1 MTAKYDK
8 LGLEFLYPENWKL
21 IDDVSGSPQVITL
34 ETPDGSTTWSVHLY
48 PRETDVDLILKEA
61 IDSLQQTYED
71 IEISPCE
78 NSFGDTANR
87 GVEALFYCLDFLIRA
102 ELQIVNTEER
112 CLMFWTQAEDRDYDK
127 QKLVFKAIA
136 ISLLQSLKPDSC

>member
-48 PRETDVDLILKEA
+48 PRETDIDSVLKEA

-78 NSFGDTANR
+78 IVDDDASES
-87 GVEALFYCLDFLIRA
+87 GVETLFYCLDFLIRA
-102 ELQIVNTEER
+102 ELKIVKTEER

-127 QKLVFKAIA
+127 QKLVFKAITV
-136 ISLLQSLKPDSC
+136 SLLQSLEAA

>member
-48 PRETDVDLILKEA
+48 PLETDIDSVLREA
-61 IDSLQQTYED
+61 IDSLQQTYD
-71 IEISPCE
+71 FTPVILTQVITE
-78 NSFGDTANR
+78 NELDAVTGRINNIANS
-87 GVEALFYCLDFLIRA
+87 
-102 ELQIVNTEER
+102 N
-112 CLMFWTQAEDRDYDK
+112 
-127 QKLVFKAIA
+127 
-136 ISLLQSLKPDSC
+136 

>member
-21 IDDVSGSPQVITL
+21 MDDVSGSPQVITL

-48 PRETDVDLILKEA
+48 PPETDLDSVLKEA

-71 IEISPCE
+71 IEFSPCE
-78 NSFGDTANR
+78 SAVDEDSES
-87 GVEALFYCLDFLIRA
+87 GVEALFYCLDFLVRA
-102 ELQIVNTEER
+102 ELKIVKTEDR

-127 QKLVFKAIA
+127 QNLVFKAIT
-136 ISLLQSLKPDSC
+136 ISLLQSLKPD

>member
-48 PRETDVDLILKEA
+48 PLETDIDSVLKEA

-71 IEISPCE
+71 IEFSPCE
-78 NSFGDTANR
+78 SSADDASEG

-102 ELQIVNTEER
+102 ELKVVKTSGK

-127 QKLVFKAIA
+127 QNLVFKAIT
-136 ISLLQSLKPDSC
+136 ISLLQSLKAN

>member
-48 PRETDVDLILKEA
+48 PRETDIDSVLKEA

-78 NSFGDTANR
+78 IADDDASES
-87 GVEALFYCLDFLIRA
+87 GVETLFYCLDFLIRA
-102 ELQIVNTEER
+102 ELKIIKTEER

-127 QKLVFKAIA
+127 QKLVFKAITV
-136 ISLLQSLKPDSC
+136 SLLQSLEAA

>member
-48 PRETDVDLILKEA
+48 PPETDLDSVLKEA

-71 IEISPCE
+71 IEFSPCE
-78 NSFGDTANR
+78 NAVDEDSER
-87 GVEALFYCLDFLIRA
+87 GVEALFYCLDFLVRA
-102 ELQIVNTEER
+102 ELKIVKTEDR
-112 CLMFWTQAEDRDYDK
+112 SLMFWTQAEDRDYDK
-127 QKLVFKAIA
+127 QNLVFKAIT
-136 ISLLQSLKPDSC
+136 ISLLQSLKPG